1 MHIAYV
7 TAYDANER
15 LNWSGLGYAIL
26 HSLKA
31 QGLDVTSIGPL
42 QNHFFQIGRT
52 KHLLYRRL
60 LGRSYDFERSALLGY
75 DYARQVKKQLEKGVY
90 DIVFSPSTI
99 PISRLRCREPI
110 AIWADATWAC
120 YSLHYGVEPP
130 WCDETIK
137 AGHLTE
143 RLAYSRCHLLIFTS
157 QWAADSA
164 IRDYGV
170 DPCKVRVVPFGA
182 NFATPISRIRALRSI
197 SERPPN
203 LCRLISVG
211 VDWRRKG
218 MPRSIELAAALNAAG
233 QPTELTIVGCEA
245 PPNATLPG
253 FVKVEGFIDKRTPE
267 AERRLSS
274 LLLHSHFHVLFST
287 AEAFGV
293 AFAEANAHG
302 VPNITWDVGGI
313 ASAVIDNKGG
323 WCFDPQ
329 QPISDIASYIK
340 SYMLDYDRYMVL
352 AHSARREYEQRLNW
366 AASGRAVKKELEA
379 VIRNHEGT
387 KK

>member
-1 MHIAYV
+1 MRIAYV
-7 TAYDANER
+7 TAYDANDR
-15 LNWSGLGYAIL
+15 LNWSGLGYAIF
-26 HSLKA
+26 HSLRA
-31 QGLDVTSIGPL
+31 QGLDVTTIGPL
-42 QNHFFQIGRT
+42 ANHFFQIGRT

-60 LGRSYDFERSALLGY
+60 LGRSYDFERSAILGY

-120 YSLHYGVEPP
+120 YFPHYGVEPH

-137 AGHLTE
+137 AGHITE
-143 RLAYSRCHLLIFTS
+143 RLAYNRCHLLIFTS
-157 QWAADSA
+157 QWAANSA

-182 NFATPISRIRALRSI
+182 NFATPISRARALCSI
-197 SERPPN
+197 SERPPD

-211 VDWRRKG
+211 VDWYRKG

-245 PPNATLPG
+245 PPDAALPS
-253 FVKVEGFIDKRTPE
+253 FVKIEGFIDKRSPE

-274 LLLHSHFHVLFST
+274 LLLQSHFHVLFST

-293 AFAEANAHG
+293 AFAEANAHA

-323 WCFDPQ
+323 RRFDPKL
-329 QPISDIASYIK
+329 PISDIASHIK
-340 SYMLDYDRYMVL
+340 SYVLDYDRYAVL
-352 AHSARREYEQRLNW
+352 ARSARQEYEERLNW
-366 AASGRAVKKELEA
+366 SVSGVAVKKELEA
-379 VIRNHEGT
+379 IIRNERA